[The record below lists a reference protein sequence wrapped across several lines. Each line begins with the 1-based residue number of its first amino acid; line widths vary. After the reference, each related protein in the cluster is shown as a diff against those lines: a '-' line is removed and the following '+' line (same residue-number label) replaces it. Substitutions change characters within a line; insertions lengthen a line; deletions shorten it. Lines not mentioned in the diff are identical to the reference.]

1 MNRAVLGSVLS
12 LMSGALFG
20 AGLLLSG
27 MNNPEKV
34 RAFLDVF
41 GAWQPALIAVMA
53 SAVLIFGLAF
63 ALSQRMDKP
72 WFAERFHVPSLLDI
86 DRRLL
91 FGAVLFGVGWGLV
104 GLCPGPA
111 LVNLFSFDHRILLF
125 LLALLIGNR
134 IAHAVVGPAK

>member
-1 MNRAVLGSVLS
+1 MNRTLFSSLVSLLS
-12 LMSGALFG
+12 GVLFG

-41 GAWQPALIAVMA
+41 GVWQPALIAVMA

-125 LLALLIGNR
+125 LLALLIGTR